1 MEVSVLEFI
10 FKFLS
15 SDKFDYYEFK
25 MHPLNSFIQIYSK
38 VVFGLMNLIER
49 VIYWNIDFK

>member
-10 FKFLS
+10 FKIFN
-15 SDKFDYYEFK
+15 SDKFDYYEFT

-49 VIYWNIDFK
+49 EIYWNIDFK